1 MLGRGTPREAARG
14 SLPRAPVVLRRGLVV
29 GEGGRQVAVSSGLGK
44 KVSRLLLDE
53 LDGVGA
59 GDPPLRR
66 GLLTGDPRAGPGE
79 FCGGARLLSSPA
91 PSPNPFVLSPLFL
104 VL

>member
-1 MLGRGTPREAARG
+1 MFGRGTPREAARG

-53 LDGVGA
+53 LDDVGA

-66 GLLTGDPRAGPGE
+66 GRFSGDLREGLVE
-79 FCGGARLLSSPA
+79 DVVCGCVVFAARLSPRLWL
-91 PSPNPFVLSPLFL
+91 FSPLS
-104 VL
+104 